1 MTLGNKLGKAVQQD
15 TLQVRKIT
23 IDLGET
29 KFDLRVKVP
38 LKKQIE
44 DINARIFSPSTERT
58 EAIYQRLS
66 EPMLKT
72 LQEGGEDFV
81 KALGDSVVVVKDDD
95 LIVDGTSLRQVSQI
109 QAMEEA
115 KVEEY
120 FHLLVS
126 ETEESV
132 NETYDEITAQLPEF
146 VVKEIVIAIQSAISP
161 DYKSIKKN

>member
-81 KALGDSVVVVKDDD
+81 KALGESVVVKDDD

>member
-1 MTLGNKLGKAVQQD
+1 MTLGSKLGKAVQQD

-23 IDLGET
+23 VDLGET

-44 DINARIFSPSTERT
+44 DINARIFSPGPERT
-58 EAIYQRLS
+58 EVIYQRLAG
-66 EPMLKT
+66 PMLKT

-81 KALGDSVVVVKDDD
+81 KALGESVVVKDDD
-95 LIVDGTSLRQVSQI
+95 LIVDGTSLRQVAQI
-109 QAMEEA
+109 QAMEET

-126 ETEESV
+126 EIDESV
-132 NETYDEITAQLPEF
+132 NETYDQITEQLPEF
-146 VVKEIVIAIQSAISP
+146 VVKEIVTAIQGAISP

>member
-1 MTLGNKLGKAVQQD
+1 MTLSNKLGKGVQQD

-38 LKKQIE
+38 LKRQIE
-44 DINARIFSPSTERT
+44 EINNRIFSPSAERVEMT
-58 EAIYQRLS
+58 YQRLS
-66 EPMLKT
+66 APIRKT
-72 LQEGGEDFV
+72 LQECGEDFV
-81 KALGDSVVVVKDDD
+81 KALGESIVFKDND
-95 LIVDGTSLRQVSQI
+95 LIVDGTSLNQI
-109 QAMEEA
+109 AQMQAMEEL

-126 ETEESV
+126 ETEETV
-132 NETYDEITAQLPEF
+132 NETYEQITEQLPEF
-146 VVKEIVIAIQSAISP
+146 VVKEIVAAIQGAIAP

>member
-95 LIVDGTSLRQVSQI
+95 FGLREQLTKFGYNATDRLLFLIAGDGYRDLRFFGGGIRVHEFNGGDAEGSRGQSVSRQ
-109 QAMEEA
+109 
-115 KVEEY
+115 K
-120 FHLLVS
+120 
-126 ETEESV
+126 
-132 NETYDEITAQLPEF
+132 
-146 VVKEIVIAIQSAISP
+146 
-161 DYKSIKKN
+161 

>member
-72 LQEGGEDFV
+72 LKEGGEEFV
-81 KALGDSVVVVKDDD
+81 KALGESVVVKDDD

>member
-72 LQEGGEDFV
+72 LQEGGEEFV
-81 KALGDSVVVVKDDD
+81 KALGESVVVKDDD

>member
-81 KALGDSVVVVKDDD
+81 KALGESVIVKDDD

>member
-23 IDLGET
+23 VDLGET

-44 DINARIFSPSTERT
+44 DINARIFSPGPERV
-58 EAIYQRLS
+58 EAIYQRLAG
-66 EPMLKT
+66 PMLKT
-72 LQEGGEDFV
+72 MQEGGEDFV
-81 KALGDSVVVVKDDD
+81 KALGESVSIKDDD
-95 LIVDGTSLRQVSQI
+95 LIVDGTSLRQVAQI
-109 QAMEEA
+109 QAMEET

-132 NETYDEITAQLPEF
+132 NETYEEITGQLPEF
-146 VVKEIVIAIQSAISP
+146 VVKEIVTAVQGAISP
-161 DYKSIKKN
+161 DYRSIKKN

>member
-1 MTLGNKLGKAVQQD
+1 MTLGTKLGKAVQQD

-23 IDLGET
+23 VDLGET

-44 DINARIFSPSTERT
+44 DINARIFSPSAERT
-58 EAIYQRLS
+58 EAIYQRLAG
-66 EPMLKT
+66 PMLKT
-72 LQEGGEDFV
+72 MQEGGEDFV
-81 KALGDSVVVVKDDD
+81 KALGESVTVKDDD
-95 LIVDGTSLRQVSQI
+95 LIVDGTSLRQVAQI
-109 QAMEEA
+109 QAMEEL

-132 NETYDEITAQLPEF
+132 NETYDQITEQLPEF
-146 VVKEIVIAIQSAISP
+146 VVKEIVSAVQSAISP
-161 DYKSIKKN
+161 DYRSIKKN